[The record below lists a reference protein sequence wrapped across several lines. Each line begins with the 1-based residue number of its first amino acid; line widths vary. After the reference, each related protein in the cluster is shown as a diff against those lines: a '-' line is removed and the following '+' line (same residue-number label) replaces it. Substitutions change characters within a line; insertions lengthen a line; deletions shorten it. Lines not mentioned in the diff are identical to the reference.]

1 MSDKWVTN
9 SSGSKGSDS
18 IVSQISQLPNAVKR
32 FTNWVFCDWAQDLFD
47 YINKEIPVT
56 CAYSFTKEGTR
67 RYYVII
73 QNPTSE
79 NILRVIEACC
89 DFEEQLIEKDRTFF
103 CEFLAFGTEEEK
115 YLGIP
120 ETARK
125 ITHPAEEDYA
135 GNTRT
140 LGTVQA

>member
-1 MSDKWVTN
+1 MSDKWVTK

-32 FTNWVFCDWAQDLFD
+32 FTNWFFYDWAQDLFD
-47 YINKEIPVT
+47 YINQETPAT
-56 CAYSFTKEGTR
+56 CAYSFTKEGLR

-73 QNPTSE
+73 QNPTSA
-79 NILRVIEACC
+79 NILRVIEVCC

-103 CEFLAFGTEEEK
+103 CEFLVFGTEEEK

-135 GNTRT
+135 GNKRT